1 MRARWLL
8 LTPLLLGLT
17 SISFAQQW
25 FSVQTDH
32 LISYSDSSERGARDA
47 ALRGEQI
54 IAVYGQIFH
63 RKDMTFAAPLRVLAL
78 RAAGPSK
85 GAPNPALV
93 RTPIATF
100 AIADPSQP
108 DAWTQMAS
116 SIAVATLEDNYPRAQ
131 PWFDSGIVSYL
142 AGIRFMGAQME
153 LGGPPPGMVLPR
165 SGEWIPLAKLFET
178 NELSQLSVA
187 QRGTFEAESWA
198 VVRWLIDNNRL
209 AQAGVYLNAVQSR
222 GAAPEQALVEAFSMG
237 SADLER
243 EVRESLGKAAAK
255 TLPAPH
261 VEFSLST
268 SHKVAAADAHVMQAS
283 LSLFGPEADRTLNEL
298 VLFMRQNQE
307 NAAVHRS
314 LAWAFLLR
322 NDLENAVEHI
332 RRGLALDESDPTMHY
347 LYARWINQGEENRI
361 LAKSAE
367 ARMGTELKAALKL
380 EPNYAA
386 AMELLGLA
394 ELSDGAVK
402 PALVRLQRASALRP
416 RNSSYYLNLAL
427 GYEAAGNLDA
437 ARNLMLYAS
446 AGGDAAVSADA
457 KKSLSELGKEK
468 KQQKQWETAGPNRD
482 SQTDANVK
490 HSKYENLQE
499 AIDEDAQAA
508 AKSASPAAVQDTRK
522 IEYLKG
528 RVVSV
533 ECGSAPGAT
542 LTVSSGGYT
551 WQMHVADRNTIVLIG
566 VDHFDCGWRN
576 ASVSLNFKRSGK
588 LQGDLISLEAN

>member
-8 LTPLLLGLT
+8 LTALLPGLT
-17 SISFAQQW
+17 SMSFAQQW

-32 LISYSDSSERGARDA
+32 LIGYSDGNERGARDA

-54 IAVYGQIFH
+54 IAIYGQIFH
-63 RKDMTFAAPLRVLAL
+63 RKDMTFATPLRVLAL
-78 RAAGPSK
+78 HAAGPAK
-85 GAPNPALV
+85 GAPYPALL
-93 RTPIATF
+93 RTPVANF
-100 AIADPSQP
+100 VIADPSQP
-108 DAWTQMAS
+108 DAWTQLAS
-116 SIAVATLEDNYPRAQ
+116 SIASLTLEDNYPRAQ

-142 AGIRFMGAQME
+142 AGIRFTGAQME
-153 LGGPPPGMVLPR
+153 VGGPPPRMVLPR

-178 NELSQLSVA
+178 NELSHLSVTE
-187 QRGTFEAESWA
+187 RGTFEAESWA

-222 GAAPEQALVEAFSMG
+222 GTAPEQALMEAFSMG

-243 EVRESLGKAAAK
+243 EVRESLGKVAVK
-255 TLPAPH
+255 TLPAPRI
-261 VEFSLST
+261 EFSLLT
-268 SHKVAAADAHVMQAS
+268 SHKVATADAHVIQAS
-283 LSLFGPEADRTLNEL
+283 LSLFGPEADRTLEEL
-298 VLFMRQNQE
+298 VVFMRRNQE

-361 LAKSAE
+361 LGKSAE
-367 ARMGTELKAALKL
+367 ARMGTELKTALKL
-380 EPNYAA
+380 DPNYAA

-394 ELSDGAVK
+394 ELSDDAVK
-402 PALVRLQRASALRP
+402 PALERLQRASALRP
-416 RNSSYYLNLAL
+416 RNSRYYLNLAR
-427 GYEAAGNLDA
+427 GYEAAGHLDA
-437 ARNLMLYAS
+437 ARNLLLYAR
-446 AGGDAAVSADA
+446 AGGDAAVSTEAGE
-457 KKSLSELGKEK
+457 SLSELGKEK
-468 KQQKQWETAGPNRD
+468 KRQKQWETAGRNRD

-499 AIDEDAQAA
+499 AIEEDEKAA
-508 AKSASPAAVQDTRK
+508 AKSANPAAAQDMRK

-533 ECGSAPGAT
+533 DCGSGPGAT

-551 WQMHVADRNTIVLIG
+551 WQMHVADRNAIVLIG